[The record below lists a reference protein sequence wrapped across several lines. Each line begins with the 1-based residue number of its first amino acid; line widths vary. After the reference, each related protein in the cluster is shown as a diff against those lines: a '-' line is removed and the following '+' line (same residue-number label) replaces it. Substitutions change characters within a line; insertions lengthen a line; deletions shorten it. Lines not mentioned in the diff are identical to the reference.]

1 MLREKVAII
10 TDSCA
15 DVPEELA
22 EKYHLFVLPM
32 QIVCEDGVYRDGID
46 MTSEDIYKRLEKET
60 PKSST
65 PSGAD
70 VEDLLQELVR
80 QGYKKAIA
88 VLLAGGLSG
97 TVNQVRLLAEEFGGI
112 AIQTAKYAEEGM
124 EFEEL
129 KEKVERLIER
139 TKVFFSID
147 TLKYLKRGGRI
158 GKAAALAG
166 TPYKK
171 YALEGKEFIRAK
183 YYMYISASK
192 NGEQYLDSLGGMA
205 GASEEGSY
213 EEGYFLLPESFVN
226 PEAGKDKQEDIN
238 G

>member
-97 TVNQVRLLAEEFGGI
+97 TVNQVRLDR
-112 AIQTAKYAEEGM
+112 KS
-124 EFEEL
+124 
-129 KEKVERLIER
+129 V
-139 TKVFFSID
+139 V
-147 TLKYLKRGGRI
+147 
-158 GKAAALAG
+158 
-166 TPYKK
+166 
-171 YALEGKEFIRAK
+171 
-183 YYMYISASK
+183 
-192 NGEQYLDSLGGMA
+192 
-205 GASEEGSY
+205 
-213 EEGYFLLPESFVN
+213 
-226 PEAGKDKQEDIN
+226 
-238 G
+238 